1 VSEDAKFDGV
11 PELPQVAKGGMAS
24 RAILNVASGV
34 LPFAGGLLAA
44 IGSAWSEHEQKR
56 VNDFLHHWLQMLA
69 TEMRE
74 KEQTILE
81 IMARIDMRD
90 EETAKRVESPEYQ
103 ELLRKAFRDW
113 AGAES
118 EKKREYI
125 RNLLANAAGAN
136 ITSDDV
142 IRLFLEWIKNDS
154 ELHFAVIAVV
164 YNRAGITRGGIW
176 RQLGRAPVREDSSD
190 ADLFKLLIR
199 DLSTGGIIRQHRE
212 TDYAG
217 NFVIR
222 RPQRSSPSSRG
233 QTKPMKS
240 AFDEEEQYELTA
252 LGQEFVHYAMTDV
265 PPKIEFHQSKQ
276 NSDSINTGNVQ

>member
-1 VSEDAKFDGV
+1 
-11 PELPQVAKGGMAS
+11 MAA
-24 RAILNVASGV
+24 RGIMNVAGG
-34 LPFAGGLLAA
+34 LIPFAGGLLSA
-44 IGSAWSEHEQKR
+44 IGNAWSEHEQKK
-56 VNDFLHHWLQMLA
+56 VNDFLLHWLEMLKA
-69 TEMRE
+69 EVRE
-74 KEQTILE
+74 QQQTILE
-81 IMARIDMRD
+81 IAARIDMRD

-103 ELLRKAFRDW
+103 ALLRKAFRDW

-142 IRLFLEWIKNDS
+142 IRLFLEWIKNYS
-154 ELHFAVIAVV
+154 ELHFAVIAAI
-164 YNRAGITRGGIW
+164 YNSAGITRGGIW
-176 RQLGRAPVREDSSD
+176 RKLGRKPVREDSSD

-212 TDYAG
+212 TDYTG
-217 NFVIR
+217 NFVR
-222 RPQRSSPSSRG
+222 QHTSPSSRG
-233 QTKPMKS
+233 QVKPIKS

-265 PPKIEFHQSKQ
+265 PPKIEFNPTSTERGTH
-276 NSDSINTGNVQ
+276 NE